1 MPDLY
6 AVIGNPIS
14 HSKSPFIHTE
24 FARQTKQ
31 AMQYSALFASLG
43 DFVATVKKFREQ
55 GGKGMNI
62 TVPFKLEAFEQST
75 QLTERAKQA
84 QAVNTF
90 KFDDDQLLGDN
101 TDGAGLAHDITINL
115 DTSIATKRIL
125 LMGAGGAARGVIL
138 PLLEYQPAVLAIANR
153 TAKKAQDLKQQFDDH
168 GHIMVGNYA
177 DFIDGNFD
185 IIINATSASLNNE
198 LPQLPAGLFNDN
210 SLAYDMMYSNEPTRF
225 LTFAKQQGVKHLADG
240 VGMLVEQAA
249 ESFFLWRGIRP
260 DTKNTI
266 HLLNQQKQ
274 HYL

>member
-14 HSKSPFIHTE
+14 HSKSPLIHTE

-31 AMQYSALFASLG
+31 AMQYNALLAPLDGFTS
-43 DFVATVKKFREQ
+43 TVKIFHEQ

-62 TVPFKLEAFEQST
+62 TVPFKLEAFDLST
-75 QLTERAKQA
+75 QLTERAKLA

-90 KFDDDQLLGDN
+90 KFDGDQLLGDN
-101 TDGAGLAHDITINL
+101 TDGAGLVRDITFNL
-115 DTSIATKRIL
+115 ATSIAEKRIL

-138 PLLEYQPAVLAIANR
+138 PLLEHQPAVLAIANR
-153 TAKKAQDLKQQFDDH
+153 TAVKAQDLKQQFDGH
-168 GHIMVGNYA
+168 GHVMAGSYA
-177 DFIDGNFD
+177 DFVDGNFD
-185 IIINATSASLNNE
+185 IIINATSASLNDE
-198 LPQLPAGLFNDN
+198 LPQLPAGIFNDN

-225 LTFAKQQGVKHLADG
+225 LTYAKQQGVKHLADG

-260 DTKNTI
+260 DTKKVI
-266 HLLNQQKQ
+266 RLLNPTR
-274 HYL
+274 

>member
-31 AMQYSALFASLG
+31 AMQYSALLAPLDG
-43 DFVATVKKFREQ
+43 FVATVKKFREQ

-62 TVPFKLEAFEQST
+62 TVPFKLKAFEQST

-90 KFDDDQLLGDN
+90 KFDGDQLLGDN
-101 TDGAGLAHDITINL
+101 TDGAGLARDITINL
-115 DTSIATKRIL
+115 DTTIATKRIL

-153 TAKKAQDLKQQFDDH
+153 TAKKAQDLKQQFDDY
-168 GHIMVGNYA
+168 GHIMAGNYA
-177 DFIDGNFD
+177 DFVDGNFD
-185 IIINATSASLNNE
+185 IIINATSASLNDE
-198 LPQLPAGLFNDN
+198 LPQLPAGLFNKN
-210 SLAYDMMYSNEPTRF
+210 SLAYDMMYSNKPTRF

-240 VGMLVEQAA
+240 VGMLIEQAA

-260 DTKNTI
+260 DTKNII
-266 HLLNQQKQ
+266 HLLNQKK
-274 HYL
+274 